1 MKNLKQ
7 LERLRKTHRLIQQE
21 KTGTPKELAKRLRV
35 SERQVYLIME
45 QLREMDAPIRFSRHC
60 NTYYYQNSYELMI
73 NISIQVMA
81 GDQLLNIYAGRR
93 FSEFVRSLQ
102 GSCSGNGYLS
112 YVKTKLDVVG

>member
-1 MKNLKQ
+1 M
-7 LERLRKTHRLIQQE
+7 RKTHKLIQQE
-21 KTGTPKELAKRLRV
+21 KTGTPKELAKRLHI

-45 QLREMDAPIRFSRHC
+45 QLRDMDAPIRFSRNC
-60 NTYYYQNSYELMI
+60 NTYYYHSTYELMI

-81 GDQLLNIYAGRR
+81 GDQLMNIYAGRR

-102 GSCSGNGYLS
+102 GSCSGTGYLS